1 MQYTSKQ
8 LQLYADRLTSSIV
21 SAYAGS
27 DGNVR
32 WEGIANI
39 TVASED
45 NPLNFTDHAFR
56 IVDQGN
62 IPASHRRRKYRHR

>member
-1 MQYTSKQ
+1 MQI
-8 LQLYADRLTSSIV
+8 RLTSSIV

-27 DGNVR
+27 DGNVI

-45 NPLNFTDHAFR
+45 NPLNSTDHAFR

-62 IPASHRRRKYRHR
+62 IPGEEGKREY